1 MHPAC
6 FKRTKH
12 YLELGNLNWACWTLL
27 LNFFPVCLLRSPLI
41 WEVCPPLPLFQPES
55 SVMWTK
61 VQDREEQFKK
71 CMWWNEKHGE
81 VVLALTL
88 IIAAAPIPWCLVCRL
103 PFEHLPVLNFN
114 AWLYTIWQDQIC
126 TLQFSEPASF
136 TFAMKTPCWHYE
148 PIKVEIKVVV
158 PGLSPNSV
166 LPCAGGTV
174 PLSLSLAGRCSSCL
188 VVTVPFSDPELGS
201 SIGHTQTNLT
211 LELTVP
217 D

>member
-1 MHPAC
+1 MLQKDKAL
-6 FKRTKH
+6 FGAGES
-12 YLELGNLNWACWTLL
+12 ELSLWTLL

-81 VVLALTL
+81 VVLALTV

-103 PFEHLPVLNFN
+103 PFEHLSVLNFN
-114 AWLYTIWQDQIC
+114 AWLYTIWKDQIC
-126 TLQFSEPASF
+126 ILQFSEPASF

-148 PIKVEIKVVV
+148 PIKVEIEVVV
-158 PGLSPNSV
+158 PALSPNFV

-174 PLSLSLAGRCSSCL
+174 PLSLSLADWSSSCL
-188 VVTVPFSDPELGS
+188 VVSAPFSDPELGS
-201 SIGHTQTNLT
+201 SVVHTQTNLS